1 MAKKRKKDPV
11 KRAPRGALH
20 YVEFL
25 DHYMGS
31 QLSSGWITKA
41 DLRKIAEAE
50 KAERDGKI
58 VNDVYAEDLWATLMH
73 TDDMLYMTDEVFGYD
88 VKNPVRRCAAIL
100 RAVESVNGCF
110 GSLCEE
116 GSYAFGLSKKMA
128 MDKLRK
134 LEMRSR
140 VDDCW

>member
-1 MAKKRKKDPV
+1 MAKKRKKAPV

-58 VNDVYAEDLWATLMH
+58 VNDVYAEDLWETLMH
-73 TDDMLYMTDEVFGYD
+73 TDDTLYMTNEVFGYD